1 MRESARYLWA
11 DPVWLF
17 WCCRVWIVFAHGT
30 FALYSKILQKHLILN
45 VEEVWINRA
54 GAEGTCRKWVNESGE
69 GENTDRNTTFFCIVM
84 SPTLL
89 RTGGDPPVFPKKGF
103 CLIPQQSINE
113 AIRTSTLPRPAAAG
127 GSGENGRVV
136 SHDFPKS
143 MQTIPCMSHSTG
155 MSLGATGL

>member
-1 MRESARYLWA
+1 MQWGHTESE
-11 DPVWLF
+11 
-17 WCCRVWIVFAHGT
+17 
-30 FALYSKILQKHLILN
+30 SLN
-45 VEEVWINRA
+45 
-54 GAEGTCRKWVNESGE
+54 GDKE
-69 GENTDRNTTFFCIVM
+69 GENSDRKTTLVNIVIC
-84 SPTLL
+84 PTLQ

>member
-1 MRESARYLWA
+1 MQWGHAESE
-11 DPVWLF
+11 
-17 WCCRVWIVFAHGT
+17 
-30 FALYSKILQKHLILN
+30 SLN
-45 VEEVWINRA
+45 
-54 GAEGTCRKWVNESGE
+54 GDKG
-69 GENTDRNTTFFCIVM
+69 GENSNRRTTLVNIVI

-113 AIRTSTLPRPAAAG
+113 AIQTSTLPRPAAAG